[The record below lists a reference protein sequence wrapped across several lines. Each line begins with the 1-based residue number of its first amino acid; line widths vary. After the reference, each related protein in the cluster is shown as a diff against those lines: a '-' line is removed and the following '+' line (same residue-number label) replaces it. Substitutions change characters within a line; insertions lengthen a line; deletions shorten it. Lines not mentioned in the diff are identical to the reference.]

1 MKKPKLI
8 VLLSESWTMTDP
20 RDLKKIVRYA
30 REAEDAGIDGFMI
43 GEHVVMGP
51 NSCFIAPPTNQRD
64 WLMAGNQVPD
74 YPHPNN
80 LHLFSAISSVTSRI
94 RLLAASVI
102 APLRHP
108 LMLAKEMA
116 TLDLL
121 SEGRL
126 IVLPSVSWQ
135 EEEYAALGVPFRQR
149 GAILDEQLDIWQRL
163 WTKRSPVSFE
173 GTHFSFKDISVI
185 PEPYRLG
192 RGVTLWTGGRSLIP
206 AIQRR
211 LVKHSQGL
219 FLLKPPSFEEL
230 EQVGAALKVAGRSLD
245 EIELAAIVSDSF
257 KGSDDRL
264 ELSRVVDNSI
274 PLQERGF
281 STLIIKPSQFI
292 DDGAQMAA
300 FCREAMQKFGA

>member
-1 MKKPKLI
+1 MNKPKLI

-20 RDLKKIVRYA
+20 RDLKNLVRFA

-51 NSCFIAPPTNQRD
+51 NSCYIAPPVNQRD

-74 YPHPNN
+74 YPHPSN
-80 LHLFSAISSVTSRI
+80 LLLFSAIAAATSRI

-135 EEEYAALGVPFRQR
+135 EEEYAALNVPFHQR

-163 WTKRSPVSFE
+163 WTRRSPVSFE
-173 GTHFSFKDISVI
+173 GKHFAFKDISVV

-192 RGVTLWTGGRSLIP
+192 SGVTLWTGGRSLIP

-219 FLLKPPSFEEL
+219 FLLKPPSPDEL
-230 EQVGAALKVAGRSLD
+230 AQVDSALKTAGRSLD

-257 KGSDDRL
+257 TGADDRL
-264 ELSRVVDNSI
+264 DLGRVVANSQ

-292 DDGAQMAA
+292 DDGAEMAA
-300 FCREAMQKFGA
+300 FCKEAMRQFGA

>member
-1 MKKPKLI
+1 MKKPRLI
-8 VLLSESWTMTDP
+8 LLLSESWTMTDP
-20 RDLKKIVRYA
+20 RDLKAIVRFA

-51 NSCFIAPPTNQRD
+51 NSCFIAPPVNPRD

-74 YPHPNN
+74 YPHPSN
-80 LHLFSAISSVTSRI
+80 LHLFSAIAAVTSRI

-135 EEEYAALGVPFRQR
+135 EEEYAALGVPFHQR

-163 WTKRSPVSFE
+163 WTERSPVSFA
-173 GTHFSFKDISVI
+173 GKHFAFQDISVV

-211 LVKHSQGL
+211 LVTHSQGL
-219 FLLKPPSFEEL
+219 FLLKPPSAEEL
-230 EQVGAALKVAGRSLD
+230 GQLDIALQAAGRSLD

-257 KGSDDRL
+257 TGADDRL
-264 ELSRVVDNSI
+264 EVGRVVENSI

-281 STLIIKPSQFI
+281 STLIIKPAQFI
-292 DDGAQMAA
+292 DDSAQMAA
-300 FCREAMQKFGA
+300 FCRETMRQFGA

>member
-8 VLLSESWTMTDP
+8 ALLSEGWTMTDP
-20 RDLKKIVRYA
+20 RDLKNIVRFA
-30 REAEDAGIDGFMI
+30 REAEDAGIDGIMI

-51 NSCFIAPPTNQRD
+51 NSCFIAPPVNQRD
-64 WLMAGNQVPD
+64 WLMAGNQVPE

-80 LHLFSAISSVTSRI
+80 LHPFSAISSVTSRI

-108 LMLAKEMA
+108 LMLAKELA

-135 EEEYAALGVPFRQR
+135 EEEYAALAVPFHQR

-163 WTKRSPVSFE
+163 WTQRSPVSFE
-173 GTHFSFKDISVI
+173 GKHFAFRDISVV

-192 RGVTLWTGGRSLIP
+192 SGVTLWTGGRSLIP

-211 LVKHSQGL
+211 AVKHAQGL
-219 FLLKPPSFEEL
+219 FLLKPPSAEEL
-230 EQVGAALKVAGRSLD
+230 AQLDSALQEAGRSLD
-245 EIELAAIVSDSF
+245 DIELAAIVSDSF
-257 KGSDDRL
+257 KGADDRL
-264 ELSRVVDNSI
+264 NLDRVVENSL

-300 FCREAMQKFGA
+300 FCREAVRKFGA